1 MSPPLFTFF
10 TLIISRRM
18 FLVLQTA
25 ARTPVRELLR
35 PLTATQARISAHNRI
50 FVAFLLS
57 GAIKGSPSTIFQYS
71 TVANKPG
78 TQQTT
83 AISNQTF
90 VSTSLKTLLGM
101 SFRTL
106 ADDAA
111 IEKPLLDD
119 RSYRLVVLPN
129 GLHVLAIHD
138 PTTDKAAA
146 SLDVHVGAFADK
158 HFEVSGL
165 AHFCEHLLFMGT
177 EKYPEENEYLRYLA
191 QHLGYLNAYTAAE
204 HTNYYF
210 ELSADHLEGALDR
223 FSQFFISPLFSQA
236 CQDRE
241 IRAVDS
247 ENKKNLQNDLW
258 RFYQLDKLTSNP
270 EHPYSGFST
279 GNLHTLQEEPTSR
292 GLNVRDVLLDFYGSH
307 YSANLM
313 SLVVLGKEPLDQ
325 LTEWAVDRF
334 LAVPNADFPRP
345 SYDGKLIYGPSQL
358 GKLTLARPI
367 MDVHKLELVFMVPSD
382 QEAQWRLKPADY
394 YLHLLGHESKGLIL
408 ALLKEKN
415 WVSELTSGSMKVCN
429 GSSLFHVEVELTPAG
444 LENWRAIVVHVFE
457 YLHLI
462 LAEPPKE
469 WLWTE
474 ISNMSK
480 VNFRFK
486 QKQGASSTVSKMS
499 NNLYRFTENSYIP
512 PKYLLSSSIARDFV
526 PDEISHFGSFLVPDN
541 LRLTLSSQ
549 TLGELPLREKW
560 YNTEYLYESIPE
572 DIARSI
578 RNVSKNDR
586 FHFPSHNAFIPEDF
600 SISGPKLLKP
610 LKHPFL
616 IEDSSKFQVW
626 FKQDDQFQVPKGTI
640 EILVHLPSSN
650 RDVESSLYSSL
661 LAELVGDELNN
672 ILYYAS
678 LVGLSFNI
686 HHFRDGFLL
695 KFSGYNNKLSV
706 LLEEVLAKFRRFDPK
721 KDRFESVKFKTHQE
735 LKNFG
740 FGVPYNQ
747 IETHLL
753 TLMNDKTYTYDEKI
767 AKLND
772 GSITFEK
779 LVDFYKNTLFS
790 GGIFGEVLVQ
800 GNFDYANAY
809 KIGKQI
815 QDAFEDVKA
824 VSESRNA
831 VNEAVKLQQHVLP
844 ENERIRYD
852 VQLQDPKNINSCV
865 DYFLQIADSTGNERL
880 RVLTDLLATIIHEP
894 CFNQLRTKEQ
904 LGYVVFSGYRPTR
917 TKIGFRFLVQSE
929 RSCAYLEYRIEEF
942 LSKFETSFLPLMT
955 EEAFNNYKAAL
966 KAKKLTK
973 LKNLGEEVSRFWA
986 SITDGYYEF
995 QAREK
1000 HVEILETVTK
1010 KDLEA
1015 FFKEYISV
1023 DSLKSSKIVLCLNSQ
1038 VVPDDSKVRL
1048 LLSVNNFLYK
1058 HDLRIDSDKVEAIVD
1073 KKSPLEEVR
1082 EELLEAIEKGDNDK
1096 EKVAFFKKYF
1106 VAKVAEMVKKGV
1118 PEGYPTAKSISS
1130 VEEFRKIYPKGG
1142 IPKPVEPLA
1151 NFYYKSED
1159 HAHL

>member
-1 MSPPLFTFF
+1 ML
-10 TLIISRRM
+10 
-18 FLVLQTA
+18 LVLQKA
-25 ARTPVRELLR
+25 VKTPVRPFIR
-35 PLTATQARISAHNRI
+35 QIATSDYRLKAYNHHLPCFRQFSYSNRS
-50 FVAFLLS
+50 LS
-57 GAIKGSPSTIFQYS
+57 SILKYS
-71 TVANKPG
+71 TVANSSIKGEKSPFLK
-78 TQQTT
+78 QNT
-83 AISNQTF
+83 APTA
-90 VSTSLKTLLGM
+90 LKTPSGM

-106 ADDAA
+106 ADDSA

-146 SLDVHVGAFADK
+146 SLDVHVGAFADRR
-158 HFEVSGL
+158 FEVSGL

-177 EKYPEENEYLRYLA
+177 SKYPEENEYLRYLA

-270 EHPYSGFST
+270 DHPYSGFST
-279 GNLHTLQEEPTSR
+279 GNLHTLQEEPASR

-313 SLVVLGKEPLDQ
+313 SLVVLGKESLDT
-325 LTEWAVDRF
+325 LTQWAVDQF
-334 LAVPNADFPRP
+334 LAVPNADLPRP

-358 GKLTLARPI
+358 GKLTSARPI
-367 MDVHKLELVFMVPSD
+367 MDVHKLELVFMIPSD
-382 QEAQWRLKPADY
+382 QEAQWRLKPGDY

-415 WVSELTSGSMKVCN
+415 WVSELTSGSMKVCD
-429 GSSLFHVEVELTPAG
+429 GSSLFHVEVELTPSG
-444 LENWRAIVVHVFE
+444 LDNWRAIVVHVFE

-499 NNLYRFTENSYIP
+499 SKLYRYTENSYIP
-512 PKYLLSSSIARDFV
+512 PKYLLSSSIARDFE
-526 PDEISHFGSFLVPDN
+526 PEEIARFGSFLVPEN

-560 YNTEYLYESIPE
+560 YNTEYLYETIPD
-572 DIARSI
+572 DIAKSI
-578 RNVSKNDR
+578 RNVSRNDS
-586 FHFPSHNAFIPEDF
+586 FHLPSPNVFIPEDF
-600 SISGPKLLKP
+600 SISGPKLQTP

-650 RDVESSLYSSL
+650 KDVESSLYSSL

-672 ILYYAS
+672 VLYYAS
-678 LVGLSFNI
+678 LVGLSFTI

-695 KFSGYNNKLSV
+695 KFSGYNDKLPV
-706 LLEEVLAKFRRFDPK
+706 LLEEVLSKFRHFEPR
-721 KDRFESVKFKTHQE
+721 KDRFESLKFKTHQE

-740 FGVPYNQ
+740 YGVPYNQ

-767 AKLND
+767 AKLNG

-779 LVDFYKNTLFS
+779 LVDFYKESLFS
-790 GGIFGEVLVQ
+790 GGVFGEVLVQ
-800 GNFDYANAY
+800 GNFNYANAY
-809 KIGKQI
+809 KVSKQI
-815 QDAFEDVKA
+815 QDAFEDVRAISGSQKT
-824 VSESRNA
+824 
-831 VNEAVKLQQHVLP
+831 VNEIVKLQQHVLP
-844 ENERIRYD
+844 ANERIRYD
-852 VQLQDPKNINSCV
+852 VQLQDPKNINSCI
-865 DYFLQIADSTGNERL
+865 DYFIQIADSAENDRL

-929 RSCAYLEYRIEEF
+929 RSCGYLEYRIEEF
-942 LSKFETSFLPLMT
+942 LAKFGSSFLPLLT
-955 EEAFNNYKAAL
+955 EEAFGNYKAAL

-1000 HVEILETVTK
+1000 HVEILETITK

-1015 FFKEYISV
+1015 FFNEYV
-1023 DSLKSSKIVLCLNSQ
+1023 CVRSLKSARIVLCLNSQ
-1038 VVPDDSKVRL
+1038 AIPDDSKVRL

-1058 HDLRIDSDKVEAIVD
+1058 HDLSVDSDKVEAIVE
-1073 KKSPLEEVR
+1073 KKGPLDEIKK
-1082 EELLEAIEKGDNDK
+1082 ELLEVLEKGDFPE
-1096 EKVAFFKKYF
+1096 EKIGFFKKRF
-1106 VAKVAEMVKKGV
+1106 VEEVAEMVKTSV
-1118 PEGYPTAKSISS
+1118 PEGYPTAKSVSS
-1130 VEEFRKIYPKGG
+1130 VEEFRKTYPKGG
-1142 IPKPVEPLA
+1142 IPQPVEPLV
-1151 NFYYKSED
+1151 NFYYKPED